1 MKTFD
6 KVVIMAFIINVLMI
20 YVAAT
25 IYNAAMFILGFI
37 LLPITSYLIAC
48 IIDRNSSGGS
58 GFHSPL

>member
-1 MKTFD
+1 MKTSD
-6 KVVIMAFIINVLMI
+6 KVVILAFIINVLMI

-25 IYNAAMFILGFI
+25 IYNAAMFISGFI
-37 LLPITSYLIAC
+37 LLPITSYLIVY

>member
-1 MKTFD
+1 
-6 KVVIMAFIINVLMI
+6 MI